1 MIKTTNLRLNL
12 DKPDHRK
19 AYDILKSSDMSYSN
33 TIVNALISFSENEEN
48 RKTLLDGIRKI
59 VREEIGT
66 FFQNADS
73 EQIFVSAEITNSE
86 KIQIHYQVRNKA
98 RCKECI
104 FIIIHFPVD
113 YSVKLIQKAVK
124 FLNVLDVAVFRE
136 VFTKFC
142 HFGSAEIVV
151 FISRKLH
158 KGAYNTA

>member
-33 TIVNALISFSENEEN
+33 TIVAALISFSENEEN

-73 EQIFVSAEITNSE
+73 EQIGNLSEISISENIAQEEIQKNDNSE
-86 KIQIHYQVRNKA
+86 NSA
-98 RCKECI
+98 DSDFDENED
-104 FIIIHFPVD
+104 FVD
-113 YSVKLIQKAVK
+113 DD
-124 FLNVLDVAVFRE
+124 FLE
-136 VFTKFC
+136 M
-142 HFGSAEIVV
+142 
-151 FISRKLH
+151 
-158 KGAYNTA
+158 